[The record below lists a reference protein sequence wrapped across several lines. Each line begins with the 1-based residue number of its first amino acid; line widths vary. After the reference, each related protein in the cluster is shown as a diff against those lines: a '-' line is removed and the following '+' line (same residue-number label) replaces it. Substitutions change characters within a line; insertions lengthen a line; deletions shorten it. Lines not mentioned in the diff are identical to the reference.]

1 MLLQVLENSA
11 NFIDLKVI
19 IMSVFALA
27 EAVVRLTPSEKD
39 NSIVNK
45 VVSVGTYLLDFIIP
59 NRSKRGKKFT
69 MKGKEE

>member
-1 MLLQVLENSA
+1 
-11 NFIDLKVI
+11 
-19 IMSVFALA
+19 MSVFALA

-39 NSIVNK
+39 YSIVNK

-59 NRSKRGKKFT
+59 NRSKRGKKFR

>member
-59 NRSKRGKKFT
+59 NRSKRGKKFR
-69 MKGKEE
+69 MKGNEE

>member
-1 MLLQVLENSA
+1 MLLQIIENSG

-59 NRSKRGKKFT
+59 NRSKRGKKFR
-69 MKGKEE
+69 MKGNEE

>member
-59 NRSKRGKKFT
+59 NRSKSGKKFR

>member
-19 IMSVFALA
+19 ILSVFALA

>member
-59 NRSKRGKKFT
+59 HRSKRGKKFR

>member
-1 MLLQVLENSA
+1 MLLQIIENSG

-59 NRSKRGKKFT
+59 NRSKRGKKFRI
-69 MKGKEE
+69 KGKEE

>member
-1 MLLQVLENSA
+1 MLLQVLENSS

-39 NSIVNK
+39 NSIINK
-45 VVSVGTYLLDFIIP
+45 IVSVGGYLLDFIIP
-59 NRSKRGKKFT
+59 NKSKAGRRFR
-69 MKGKEE
+69 MKANEE

>member
-1 MLLQVLENSA
+1 MLLQIIENSA

-59 NRSKRGKKFT
+59 NRSKRGKKFRL
-69 MKGKEE
+69 KGNEE

>member
-59 NRSKRGKKFT
+59 NRSKRGKKFRL
-69 MKGKEE
+69 KGNEE